1 MEEER
6 SASRTSL
13 ERAEKAEEA
22 LAQKQDGL
30 NSALAEA
37 TAKVELAN
45 EGVQVRLDLHL
56 FMTLPIFLQPGGPPP
71 PGGGR
76 PSQSLPLLPCLHKYA
91 LPNCLSILQD
101 TGLLPAPCMLLLHTA
116 LFTRTP
122 LYLPVVLYMVMSVV
136 VH

>member
-56 FMTLPIFLQPGGPPP
+56 FMTLPIFLQPPPP
-71 PGGGR
+71 P
-76 PSQSLPLLPCLHKYA
+76 PLG
-91 LPNCLSILQD
+91 LQCHLE
-101 TGLLPAPCMLLLHTA
+101 THN
-116 LFTRTP
+116 F
-122 LYLPVVLYMVMSVV
+122 
-136 VH
+136 